1 MQWQQS
7 LQGIGIYPFAML
19 KIRRTLNGDVVLYLS
34 GRMDAENI
42 VELETRLSQEAS
54 DSRTVLDLK
63 DLTLVDQEVVR
74 FLRGCEADGIQ
85 LRNCP
90 AYIRGSGSTKKSP
103 EVGTR
108 IVGGHNECSP
118 SAQSSRSTLLAAWL

>member
-1 MQWQQS
+1 
-7 LQGIGIYPFAML
+7 ML
-19 KIRRTLNGDVVLYLS
+19 KIQRSSTGQEVVFVLS

-42 VELETRLSQEAS
+42 GELETLLRKEAS

-63 DLTLVDQEVVR
+63 DLTLVDQDGVS

-90 AYIRGSGSTKKSP
+90 AYIRVWING
-103 EVGTR
+103 EQR
-108 IVGGHNECSP
+108 
-118 SAQSSRSTLLAAWL
+118 